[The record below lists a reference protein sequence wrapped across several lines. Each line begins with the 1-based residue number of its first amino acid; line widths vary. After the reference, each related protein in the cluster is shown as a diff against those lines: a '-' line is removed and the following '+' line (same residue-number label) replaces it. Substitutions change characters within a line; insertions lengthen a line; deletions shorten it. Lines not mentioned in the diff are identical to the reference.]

1 MKHLHLFLYNEGSN
15 WPDVIPIGLSH
26 PFDKQSSHVVK
37 SDGCFF
43 NITHIFIY
51 NIYKE
56 DKDMSLVIYKIVND
70 MSQYLSLSQ
79 LNQLQQVL
87 LRRLSEDENNTEKY
101 TDEEYIRRFLD
112 AKKVEGCSD
121 RTLQIY
127 IGTIKNMSKNIGVE
141 IPNII
146 TQDLREYLNIYHDE
160 RKCSKMTIDNI
171 RRYLS
176 SFFGWMEEEGFINR
190 NPVKRIHKIKFK
202 ETVRETISDEA
213 MEHLRDAC
221 TCMRDRAMIDFLYS
235 TGVRIG
241 ELIQLNISDL
251 DFVERECTVRGKG
264 DRERKV
270 YFDAKAKIH
279 IQEYLRERT
288 DDNPALFVSMYRPY
302 ERLSFNGAEMRIKKI
317 GESVNLEKIHPHKLR
332 RTFATWAIDKGIPVE
347 QVQKLLGHKQID
359 TTLKYAMVN
368 QVNVKASHRRF
379 SS

>member
-1 MKHLHLFLYNEGSN
+1 
-15 WPDVIPIGLSH
+15 
-26 PFDKQSSHVVK
+26 
-37 SDGCFF
+37 
-43 NITHIFIY
+43 
-51 NIYKE
+51 
-56 DKDMSLVIYKIVND
+56 MSLVIYKIVND

-190 NPVKRIHKIKFK
+190 NPVK
-202 ETVRETISDEA
+202 
-213 MEHLRDAC
+213 
-221 TCMRDRAMIDFLYS
+221 
-235 TGVRIG
+235 
-241 ELIQLNISDL
+241 
-251 DFVERECTVRGKG
+251 
-264 DRERKV
+264 
-270 YFDAKAKIH
+270 
-279 IQEYLRERT
+279 
-288 DDNPALFVSMYRPY
+288 
-302 ERLSFNGAEMRIKKI
+302 
-317 GESVNLEKIHPHKLR
+317 
-332 RTFATWAIDKGIPVE
+332 
-347 QVQKLLGHKQID
+347 
-359 TTLKYAMVN
+359 
-368 QVNVKASHRRF
+368 
-379 SS
+379 